1 MVSSLKVA
9 LCMFNKRG
17 MTRRNT
23 TGGIQFESVQQED
36 EEEEREREF
45 VVKCEQ
51 SRENEDIAE
60 YQSSP
65 LQYCCNCT
73 EEILTILAIPKI
85 LQVFPIYTI
94 LDKLL
99 W

>member
-1 MVSSLKVA
+1 MKV
-9 LCMFNKRG
+9 FNRRG
-17 MTRRNT
+17 
-23 TGGIQFESVQQED
+23 G
-36 EEEEREREF
+36 EEEREREF

-51 SRENEDIAE
+51 SWAKEDIAE

-94 LDKLL
+94 LVVRRTSKMSADWCCRNLF
-99 W
+99 WI